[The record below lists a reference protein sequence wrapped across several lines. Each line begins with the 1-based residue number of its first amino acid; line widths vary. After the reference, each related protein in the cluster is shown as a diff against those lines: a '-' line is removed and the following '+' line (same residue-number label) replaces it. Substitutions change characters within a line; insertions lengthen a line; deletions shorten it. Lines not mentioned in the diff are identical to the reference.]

1 MSGEEKSLLSSNNDK
16 IMDTFNELKS
26 LELFVAQTIFASQG
40 QCREYVVNELGKIK
54 QNMRQRFNIV
64 RIDWRENEEGV

>member
-26 LELFVAQTIFASQG
+26 LELFVAQTMFASQG